1 VYTDRNGVAV
11 KVREVLRLLKE
22 DGWSIVR
29 QRGSHRQLQH
39 SAKRGTVTVAGKS
52 GDELH
57 PKTAASI
64 LKQAGLRQ

>member
-1 VYTDRNGVAV
+1 M
-11 KVREVLRLLKE
+11 LRILKD

-39 SAKRGTVTVAGKS
+39 PAKPGTVTVAGRP

-57 PKTAASI
+57 PKTEATI
-64 LKQAGLRQ
+64 RKQAGLNA

>member
-1 VYTDRNGVAV
+1 L
-11 KVREVLRLLKE
+11 KVREILRLLKD

-39 SAKRGTVTVAGKS
+39 EIKPKTVTVAGKP

-64 LKQAGLRQ
+64 LKQAGLK